1 MKVFGQGKFHEK
13 ADPSIVFQSKTEGG
27 EEETFSCLNC
37 PSVEFALKIVQH
49 FLLPKIHLKT
59 ELEHSEEF
67 QHSMLVHKMGGVYAL
82 GRFCL
87 RPSPLSTFSRKQKG
101 SRSKRCLV

>member
-37 PSVEFALKIVQH
+37 PSVEFALKEELFFFPDLDDLGPNRQNFKQTYFH
-49 FLLPKIHLKT
+49 GFL
-59 ELEHSEEF
+59 
-67 QHSMLVHKMGGVYAL
+67 
-82 GRFCL
+82 R
-87 RPSPLSTFSRKQKG
+87 
-101 SRSKRCLV
+101 